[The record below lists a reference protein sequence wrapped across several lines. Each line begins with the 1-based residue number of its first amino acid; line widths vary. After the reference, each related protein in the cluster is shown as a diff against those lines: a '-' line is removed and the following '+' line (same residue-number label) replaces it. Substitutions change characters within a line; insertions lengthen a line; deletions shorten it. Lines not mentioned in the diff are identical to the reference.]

1 MESSADDEVKVGSD
15 RISPSSGVRSV
26 NAARDIIQS
35 QIFTGDFYVGSQDA
49 GAIGMAPAYPS
60 LVVGRDEQL
69 KQLKVRLGVI
79 TGDEPATSLQRITA
93 VRGWPGVGKTT
104 MVAKLAHDRDVQH
117 LFPDGVLWTTLG
129 RGPSVISK
137 LSEWGRAL
145 RVNSIM
151 NAQTETEASAQLT
164 AFIRG
169 KRLLLII
176 DDVWEAEHARPFM
189 IGGEGCA
196 TLMTTR
202 SKAVAERLAPTED
215 SVYKLGVLSDE
226 MGVELLRKLVPMIV
240 THNAHECRQLVL
252 QLDGLPLAIQVAGH
266 LLSAEGNS
274 GLNVTGLLSEIG
286 KGQMLLAAKAPIDM
300 TEVEQET
307 SPTVAALLQ
316 KSTELLDATTRNCF
330 AYLGVFASE
339 PATFDEAA
347 LSAVWQIADP
357 KPVIRTLVE
366 RGLIEPTGTGRFQI
380 HSLVA
385 LHARSFLG
393 DS

>member
-1 MESSADDEVKVGSD
+1 MESSADDEVKVGSE
-15 RISPSSGVRSV
+15 RISPSSGERSV

-35 QIFTGDFYVGSQDA
+35 QIFTGDFYIGSQDA
-49 GAIGMAPAYPS
+49 SAIGMAPAYPS
-60 LVVGRDEQL
+60 LVVGRDKEL
-69 KQLKVRLGVI
+69 KELKIRLGVNAAGAP
-79 TGDEPATSLQRITA
+79 TTSFQSITA

-104 MVAKLAHDRDVQH
+104 IIAKLAHDRDIQA

-129 RGPSVISK
+129 RDPSVISK
-137 LSEWGRAL
+137 LAEWGRAL
-145 RVNSIM
+145 RMNAIM
-151 NAQTETEASAQLT
+151 GAQTETEASAQLT

-176 DDVWEAEHARPFM
+176 DDVWEAEHARAFM
-189 IGGEGCA
+189 IGGAGCA

-202 SKAVAERLAPTED
+202 SKAVAERLTPTAD
-215 SVYKLGVLSDE
+215 SIYKLGVLSEE
-226 MGVELLRKLVPMIV
+226 MGVELLRKLVPMVV
-240 THNAHECRQLVL
+240 THNAHDCRQLVR

-266 LLSAEGNS
+266 LLSAERDS
-274 GLNVTGLLSEIG
+274 GLNVTELLNEIG
-286 KGQMLLAAKAPIDM
+286 KGTMLLAAKAPLDM
-300 TEVEQET
+300 TEVEHET

-316 KSTELLDATTRNCF
+316 KSTALLDFTARNCF
-330 AYLGVFASE
+330 AYLGVFAAE

-393 DS
+393 DP

>member
-1 MESSADDEVKVGSD
+1 
-15 RISPSSGVRSV
+15 
-26 NAARDIIQS
+26 
-35 QIFTGDFYVGSQDA
+35 
-49 GAIGMAPAYPS
+49 
-60 LVVGRDEQL
+60 
-69 KQLKVRLGVI
+69 
-79 TGDEPATSLQRITA
+79 
-93 VRGWPGVGKTT
+93 
-104 MVAKLAHDRDVQH
+104 
-117 LFPDGVLWTTLG
+117 
-129 RGPSVISK
+129 
-137 LSEWGRAL
+137 
-145 RVNSIM
+145 
-151 NAQTETEASAQLT
+151 
-164 AFIRG
+164 
-169 KRLLLII
+169 
-176 DDVWEAEHARPFM
+176 
-189 IGGEGCA
+189 
-196 TLMTTR
+196 
-202 SKAVAERLAPTED
+202 
-215 SVYKLGVLSDE
+215 

-316 KSTELLDATTRNCF
+316 KSTELLDAKARNCF

-357 KPVIRTLVE
+357 KPVISTLVE